1 MKQISTEILG
11 RRRLGKL
18 TPSVEWLF
26 FYKSTCLL
34 MFDVFGLRLRF
45 DGAGNDGILRHQK
58 YSGVAVFLSRHFW
71 KDRIGRR
78 ATPVIPTDF
87 GTPTITA

>member
-1 MKQISTEILG
+1 
-11 RRRLGKL
+11 
-18 TPSVEWLF
+18 
-26 FYKSTCLL
+26 

-45 DGAGNDGILRHQK
+45 DGARNDGILRHQK